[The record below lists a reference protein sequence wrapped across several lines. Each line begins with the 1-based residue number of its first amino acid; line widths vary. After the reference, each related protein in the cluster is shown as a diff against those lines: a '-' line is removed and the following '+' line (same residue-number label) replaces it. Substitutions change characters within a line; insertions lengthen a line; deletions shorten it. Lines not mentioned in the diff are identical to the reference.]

1 MQPGNGCHYSRAT
14 PASAPRAAAA
24 AINRHG
30 LGQRRLRPGQTA
42 SRVASFTRAQPRP
55 DQTRPSHRQPPGR
68 HGLGLPVTRSRDPE
82 RMRTLFLYPE
92 FPKTFWSYEKILEL
106 VNRKVLLPPL
116 GLVTVAALLPQ
127 HWEMK
132 LVDRNVR
139 EVTDAEWDWAELV
152 VISGMIVQKADMAV
166 QIAKAKSRGLPVAVG
181 GPFASSTP
189 DAPELELAD
198 FKILDEGEIT
208 LPMFIEAI
216 ERGDSSGRFSAN
228 GEKPD
233 VTATPVP
240 RFDLLELDAYDSM
253 SVQFSRG
260 CPFQCEFCDIIVLY
274 GRKPRTKTPEQLIAE
289 LQSLYDLGWRRSIFL
304 VDDNFIGNK
313 RNAKLLLP
321 ALKQWQI
328 ERNYP
333 FSFATEASVDLA
345 SDEELMQMMSE
356 ARFDSV
362 FLGIETP
369 DEASLSIAGKH
380 QNTRS
385 SLEEAVDRINS
396 YGIRVMAGFIIGFD
410 GEKSGA
416 GDRIVQFVSRT
427 GIPAAMMGMLQALP
441 NTGLWHRLEKEGRLI
456 QEKTDA
462 KGVNQTNLLNFVP
475 TRPIR
480 EIANEYV
487 DAFCRLYEPNAYID
501 RVTHYYLKAGKPRW
515 QQFAPKGV
523 ALGKASLPSWTD
535 LRALAIVIW
544 RQGIVRDTRWRFWR
558 SLLKIARHNPEVFE
572 QFLVTL
578 AHNEHFQEYRGIVS
592 REIQDQLAALPPD
605 PPTAPVSPNRELQP
619 A

>member
-1 MQPGNGCHYSRAT
+1 
-14 PASAPRAAAA
+14 
-24 AINRHG
+24 
-30 LGQRRLRPGQTA
+30 
-42 SRVASFTRAQPRP
+42 
-55 DQTRPSHRQPPGR
+55 
-68 HGLGLPVTRSRDPE
+68 
-82 RMRTLFLYPE
+82 MRTLFVYPE

-127 HWEMK
+127 QWQMK

-139 EVTDAEWDWAELV
+139 EVTEEEWNWAELV
-152 VISGMIVQKADMAV
+152 VISGMIVQKSDMAV
-166 QIAKAKSRGLPVAVG
+166 QIAKAKERGLPVAVG

-189 DAPELELAD
+189 DAPELNLAD
-198 FKILDEGEIT
+198 FKVLDEGEIT

-216 ERGDSSGRFSAN
+216 ERGDTNGRFSSN

-233 VTATPVP
+233 VTSTPVP

-274 GRKPRTKTPEQLIAE
+274 GRKPRTKNPEQLIAE
-289 LQSLYDLGWRRSIFL
+289 LQALYDLGWRRSIFL

-321 ALKQWQI
+321 AMREWLS
-328 ERNYP
+328 ERGYP

-345 SDEELMQMMSE
+345 ADEELLQLMAE
-356 ARFDSV
+356 CRFESV

-369 DEASLSIAGKH
+369 DEASLSVAGKH

-385 SLEEAVDRINS
+385 SLEEAVDRITS

-410 GEKSGA
+410 GEQAGA
-416 GDRIVQFVSRT
+416 GDRIVRFVSLT

-456 QEKTDA
+456 QEKADA

-487 DAFCRLYEPNAYID
+487 QAFCQLYEPNAYID
-501 RVTHYYLKAGKPRW
+501 RVTHYYLKMGKPRW
-515 QQFAPKGV
+515 HAFY
-523 ALGKASLPSWTD
+523 KAEKSDQSSLPSLTD
-535 LRALAIVIW
+535 IRALSIVVW
-544 RQGIVRDTRWRFWR
+544 RQGFKRNTRFRFWK
-558 SLLKIARHNPEVFE
+558 SLAIIAMRNPKLLE
-572 QFLVTL
+572 QFLVVL
-578 AHNEHFQEYRGIVS
+578 AHNEHFQEYRGVVTK
-592 REIQDQLAALPPD
+592 EIQDQMAALPLEP
-605 PPTAPVSPNRELQP
+605 AVSATETNSESNRELQ
-619 A
+619 AV

>member
-1 MQPGNGCHYSRAT
+1 
-14 PASAPRAAAA
+14 
-24 AINRHG
+24 
-30 LGQRRLRPGQTA
+30 
-42 SRVASFTRAQPRP
+42 
-55 DQTRPSHRQPPGR
+55 
-68 HGLGLPVTRSRDPE
+68 
-82 RMRTLFLYPE
+82 MRTLFVYPE

-127 HWEMK
+127 QWQMK

-139 EVTDAEWDWAELV
+139 EVTEEEWNWAELV
-152 VISGMIVQKADMAV
+152 VISGMIVQKSDMAV
-166 QIAKAKSRGLPVAVG
+166 QIAKAKERGLPVAVG

-189 DAPELELAD
+189 DAPELNLAD
-198 FKILDEGEIT
+198 FKVLDEGEIT

-216 ERGDSSGRFSAN
+216 ERGDTNGRFSSN

-233 VTATPVP
+233 VTSTPVP

-274 GRKPRTKTPEQLIAE
+274 GRKPRTKNPEQLIAE
-289 LQSLYDLGWRRSIFL
+289 LQALFDLGWRRSIFL

-321 ALKQWQI
+321 AMREWLS
-328 ERNYP
+328 ERGYP

-345 SDEELMQMMSE
+345 ADEELLQLMAE
-356 ARFDSV
+356 CRFESV

-369 DEASLSIAGKH
+369 DEASLSVAGKH

-385 SLEEAVDRINS
+385 SLVEAVDRITS

-410 GEKSGA
+410 GEQAGA
-416 GDRIVQFVSRT
+416 GDRIVRFVSLT

-456 QEKTDA
+456 QEKADA

-487 DAFCRLYEPNAYID
+487 QAFCQLYEPNAYID
-501 RVTHYYLKAGKPRW
+501 RVTHYYLKMGKPRW
-515 QQFAPKGV
+515 HAFY
-523 ALGKASLPSWTD
+523 KAEKSDQSSLPSLTD
-535 LRALAIVIW
+535 IRALSIVVW
-544 RQGIVRDTRWRFWR
+544 RQGFKRNTRFRFWK
-558 SLLKIARHNPEVFE
+558 SLAIIAMRNPKLLE
-572 QFLVTL
+572 QFLVVL
-578 AHNEHFQEYRGIVS
+578 AHNEHFQEYRGVVTK
-592 REIQDQLAALPPD
+592 EIQDQMAALPLEP
-605 PPTAPVSPNRELQP
+605 AVSATETNSESNRELQTV
-619 A
+619 

>member
-1 MQPGNGCHYSRAT
+1 
-14 PASAPRAAAA
+14 
-24 AINRHG
+24 
-30 LGQRRLRPGQTA
+30 
-42 SRVASFTRAQPRP
+42 
-55 DQTRPSHRQPPGR
+55 
-68 HGLGLPVTRSRDPE
+68 
-82 RMRTLFLYPE
+82 MRTLFVYPE

-127 HWEMK
+127 QWQMK

-139 EVTDAEWDWAELV
+139 EVTEEEWNWAELV
-152 VISGMIVQKADMAV
+152 VISGMIVQKSDMAV
-166 QIAKAKSRGLPVAVG
+166 QIAKAKERGLPVAVG

-189 DAPELELAD
+189 DAPELNLAD
-198 FKILDEGEIT
+198 FKVLDEGEIT

-216 ERGDSSGRFSAN
+216 ERGDTNGRFSSN

-233 VTATPVP
+233 VTSTPVP

-274 GRKPRTKTPEQLIAE
+274 GRKPRTKNPEQLIAE
-289 LQSLYDLGWRRSIFL
+289 LQALYDLGWRRSIFL

-321 ALKQWQI
+321 AMREWLS
-328 ERNYP
+328 ERGYP

-345 SDEELMQMMSE
+345 ADEELLQLMAE
-356 ARFDSV
+356 CRFESV

-369 DEASLSIAGKH
+369 DEASLSVAGKH

-385 SLEEAVDRINS
+385 SLEEAVDRITS

-410 GEKSGA
+410 GEQAGA
-416 GDRIVQFVSRT
+416 GDRIVRFVSLT

-456 QEKTDA
+456 QEKADA

-487 DAFCRLYEPNAYID
+487 QAFCQLYEPNAYID
-501 RVTHYYLKAGKPRW
+501 RVTHYYLKMGKPRW
-515 QQFAPKGV
+515 HAFY
-523 ALGKASLPSWTD
+523 KAEKSDQSSLPSLTD
-535 LRALAIVIW
+535 IRALSIVVW
-544 RQGIVRDTRWRFWR
+544 RQGFKRNTRFRFWK
-558 SLLKIARHNPEVFE
+558 SLAIIAMRNPKLLE
-572 QFLVTL
+572 QFLVVL
-578 AHNEHFQEYRGIVS
+578 AHNEHFQEYRGVLTK
-592 REIQDQLAALPPD
+592 EIQDQMAALPLEP
-605 PPTAPVSPNRELQP
+605 AVSATETNSESNRELQTV
-619 A
+619 

>member
-1 MQPGNGCHYSRAT
+1 
-14 PASAPRAAAA
+14 
-24 AINRHG
+24 
-30 LGQRRLRPGQTA
+30 
-42 SRVASFTRAQPRP
+42 
-55 DQTRPSHRQPPGR
+55 
-68 HGLGLPVTRSRDPE
+68 
-82 RMRTLFLYPE
+82 MRTLLIYPE

-116 GLVTVAALLPQ
+116 GMVTVAALLPQ

-139 EVTDAEWDWAELV
+139 EVKEEEWAWAELV
-152 VISGMIVQKADMAV
+152 VISGMIVQKADMAT
-166 QIAKAKSRGLPVAVG
+166 QIAKAKERGLPVAVG

-189 DAPELELAD
+189 DAPELDLAD
-198 FKILDEGEIT
+198 FKVLDEGEIT
-208 LPMFIEAI
+208 LPLFIEAI
-216 ERGDSSGRFSAN
+216 ERGESGGRFSAN
-228 GEKPD
+228 GDKPD
-233 VTATPVP
+233 VTATPIP
-240 RFDLLELDAYDSM
+240 RFDLLELEAYDSM

-274 GRKPRTKTPEQLIAE
+274 GRKPRTKTPDQLIAE

-328 ERNYP
+328 ERGYP
-333 FSFATEASVDLA
+333 FSFSTEASVDLA
-345 SDEELMQMMSE
+345 SDEELMAMMAE

-369 DEASLSIAGKH
+369 DEASLETAKKL

-385 SLEEAVDRINS
+385 SLEEAVDRITS

-410 GEKSGA
+410 GEKPGA
-416 GDRIVQFVSRT
+416 GDRIVEFVSRT

-441 NTGLWHRLEKEGRLI
+441 NTGLWHRLEKEGRLVH
-456 QEKTDA
+456 EKADA

-487 DAFCRLYEPNAYID
+487 DAFCRLYEPHAYID
-501 RVTHYYLKAGKPRW
+501 RVTHYYLKVGKPRW
-515 QQFAPKGV
+515 QQYVKAAP
-523 ALGKASLPSWTD
+523 LGKPTLPSWTD
-535 LRALAIVIW
+535 VRALAIVVW
-544 RQGIVRDTRWRFWR
+544 RQGLRRDTRWRFWR
-558 SLLKIARHNPEVFE
+558 SLFKIARRNPGVLE
-572 QFLVTL
+572 QFLTVL
-578 AHNEHFQEYRGIVS
+578 AHNEHFLEYRGVVT
-592 REIQDQLAALPPD
+592 REIQEQLDALPPE
-605 PPTAPVSPNRELQP
+605 PPSTARQDSRELQP

>member
-1 MQPGNGCHYSRAT
+1 
-14 PASAPRAAAA
+14 
-24 AINRHG
+24 
-30 LGQRRLRPGQTA
+30 
-42 SRVASFTRAQPRP
+42 
-55 DQTRPSHRQPPGR
+55 
-68 HGLGLPVTRSRDPE
+68 
-82 RMRTLFLYPE
+82 MRTLFVYPE

-127 HWEMK
+127 QWQMK

-139 EVTDAEWDWAELV
+139 EVTEEEWNWAELV
-152 VISGMIVQKADMAV
+152 VISGMIVQKSDMAV
-166 QIAKAKSRGLPVAVG
+166 QIGKAKERGLPVAVG

-189 DAPELELAD
+189 DAPELNLAD
-198 FKILDEGEIT
+198 FKVLDEGEIT

-216 ERGDSSGRFSAN
+216 ERGDTNGRFSSN

-233 VTATPVP
+233 VTSTPVP

-274 GRKPRTKTPEQLIAE
+274 GRKPRTKNPEQLIAE
-289 LQSLYDLGWRRSIFL
+289 LQALYDLGWRRSIFL

-321 ALKQWQI
+321 AMREWLS
-328 ERNYP
+328 ERGYP

-345 SDEELMQMMSE
+345 ADEELLQLMAE
-356 ARFDSV
+356 CRFESV

-369 DEASLSIAGKH
+369 DEASLSVAGKH

-385 SLEEAVDRINS
+385 SLVEAVDRITS

-410 GEKSGA
+410 GEQAGA
-416 GDRIVQFVSRT
+416 GDRIVRFVSLT

-456 QEKTDA
+456 QEKADA

-487 DAFCRLYEPNAYID
+487 QAFCQLYEPNAYID
-501 RVTHYYLKAGKPRW
+501 RVTHYYLKMGKPRW
-515 QQFAPKGV
+515 HAFY
-523 ALGKASLPSWTD
+523 KAEKSDQSSLPSLTD
-535 LRALAIVIW
+535 IRALSIVVW
-544 RQGIVRDTRWRFWR
+544 RQGFKRNTRFRFWK
-558 SLLKIARHNPEVFE
+558 SLAIIAMRNPKLLE
-572 QFLVTL
+572 QFLVVL
-578 AHNEHFQEYRGIVS
+578 AHNEHFQEYRGVVTK
-592 REIQDQLAALPPD
+592 EIQDQMAALPLEP
-605 PPTAPVSPNRELQP
+605 AVSATETNSESNRELQTV
-619 A
+619 

>member
-1 MQPGNGCHYSRAT
+1 
-14 PASAPRAAAA
+14 
-24 AINRHG
+24 
-30 LGQRRLRPGQTA
+30 
-42 SRVASFTRAQPRP
+42 
-55 DQTRPSHRQPPGR
+55 
-68 HGLGLPVTRSRDPE
+68 
-82 RMRTLFLYPE
+82 MRTLFVYPE

-116 GLVTVAALLPQ
+116 GMVTVAALLPQ
-127 HWEMK
+127 HWPMK

-139 EVTDAEWDWAELV
+139 EVSEAEWDWAELV
-152 VISGMIVQKADMAV
+152 VISGMIVQKSDMAA
-166 QIAKAKSRGLPVAVG
+166 QIAKAKARGLPVAVG

-189 DAPELELAD
+189 EAPELDLAD
-198 FKILDEGEIT
+198 YKVLDEGEIT
-208 LPMFIEAI
+208 LPQFVEAI
-216 ERGDSSGRFSAN
+216 ERGEPAGRFSAN

-233 VTATPVP
+233 VTSTPIP
-240 RFDLLELDAYDSM
+240 RFDLLQLDAYDSM

-328 ERNYP
+328 EHGYP
-333 FSFATEASVDLA
+333 FSLSTEASVDLA
-345 SDEELMQMMSE
+345 SDDELMTMMAE
-356 ARFDSV
+356 CRFDSV

-369 DEASLSIAGKH
+369 DEASLETAKKL

-385 SLEEAVDRINS
+385 SLDESVDRITS

-416 GDRIVQFVSRT
+416 GRRIVEFVSRT

-456 QEKTDA
+456 ENKAAA

-480 EIANEYV
+480 DIANEYV
-487 DAFCRLYEPNAYID
+487 DAFCQLYEPHAYID
-501 RVTHYYLKAGKPRW
+501 RVCSYYLKMGKPRW
-515 QQFAPKGV
+515 QQFVPANLK
-523 ALGKASLPSWTD
+523 KSSLPTWTD
-535 LRALAIVIW
+535 LRALLIVIW
-544 RQGIVRDTRWRFWR
+544 RQGIKRDTRWRFWR
-558 SLLKIARHNPEVFE
+558 SLLKVALGNPAVLE

-578 AHNEHFQEYRGIVS
+578 AHNEHFLEYRGVVT
-592 REIQDQLAALPPD
+592 REIQDQLAALPPEP
-605 PPTAPVSPNRELQP
+605 PPTPQLANRELQP

>member
-1 MQPGNGCHYSRAT
+1 
-14 PASAPRAAAA
+14 
-24 AINRHG
+24 
-30 LGQRRLRPGQTA
+30 
-42 SRVASFTRAQPRP
+42 
-55 DQTRPSHRQPPGR
+55 
-68 HGLGLPVTRSRDPE
+68 
-82 RMRTLFLYPE
+82 MRTLFVYPE

-116 GLVTVAALLPQ
+116 GMVTVAALLPQ
-127 HWEMK
+127 HWPMK

-139 EVTDAEWDWAELV
+139 EVSEAEWDWAELV
-152 VISGMIVQKADMAV
+152 VISGMIVQKRDMAA
-166 QIAKAKSRGLPVAVG
+166 QIAKAKARGLPVAVG

-189 DAPELELAD
+189 EAPELDLAD
-198 FKILDEGEIT
+198 YKVLDEGEIT
-208 LPMFIEAI
+208 LPQFVEAI
-216 ERGDSSGRFSAN
+216 ERGEPAGRFSAN

-233 VTATPVP
+233 VTSTPIP
-240 RFDLLELDAYDSM
+240 RFDLLQLDAYDSM

-289 LQSLYDLGWRRSIFL
+289 LQSLFDLGWRRSIFL

-328 ERNYP
+328 EHGYP
-333 FSFATEASVDLA
+333 FSLSTEASVDLA
-345 SDEELMQMMSE
+345 SDEELMAMMAE
-356 ARFDSV
+356 CRFDSV

-369 DEASLSIAGKH
+369 DEASLETAKKL

-385 SLEEAVDRINS
+385 SLDESVDRITS

-416 GDRIVQFVSRT
+416 GNRIVEFVSRT

-456 QEKTDA
+456 ENKAAA

-480 EIANEYV
+480 DIANEYV
-487 DAFCRLYEPNAYID
+487 DAFCQLYEPHAYID
-501 RVTHYYLKAGKPRW
+501 RVCSYYLKMGKPRW
-515 QQFAPKGV
+515 QQFVPANLK
-523 ALGKASLPSWTD
+523 KSSLPTWTD
-535 LRALAIVIW
+535 LRALLIVIW
-544 RQGIVRDTRWRFWR
+544 RQGIKRDTRWRFWR
-558 SLLKIARHNPEVFE
+558 SLLKVALGNPAVLE

-578 AHNEHFQEYRGIVS
+578 AHNEHFLEYRSVVT

-605 PPTAPVSPNRELQP
+605 PPQTAQLANRELQP

>member
-1 MQPGNGCHYSRAT
+1 MT
-14 PASAPRAAAA
+14 PKLLPPIKR
-24 AINRHG
+24 
-30 LGQRRLRPGQTA
+30 A
-42 SRVASFTRAQPRP
+42 SRPLNPPIQDGMRA
-55 DQTRPSHRQPPGR
+55 
-68 HGLGLPVTRSRDPE
+68 
-82 RMRTLFLYPE
+82 LFIYPE

-127 HWEMK
+127 SWEMK
-132 LVDRNVR
+132 LADRNVR
-139 EVTDAEWDWAELV
+139 EVSDEEWDWAELV
-152 VISGMIVQKADMAV
+152 IISGMIVQKEDMQR
-166 QIAKAKSRGLPVAVG
+166 QIAKAKARGLPVAVG

-189 DAPELELAD
+189 DAPELDLVD

-216 ERGDSSGRFSAN
+216 ERGESSGRFSSN
-228 GEKPD
+228 GVKPD
-233 VTATPVP
+233 VTGTPIP

-274 GRKPRTKTPEQLIAE
+274 GRKPRTKTPDQLVAE
-289 LQSLYDLGWRRSIFL
+289 LQRLYDLGWRRAIFL

-321 ALKQWQI
+321 AIKHWQI
-328 ERNYP
+328 DHGYP
-333 FSFATEASVDLA
+333 FSFTTEASVDLA
-345 SDEELMQMMSE
+345 ADEEMMRMMAE
-356 ARFDSV
+356 ARFEAV

-369 DEASLSIAGKH
+369 DEASLSVAGKH

-385 SLEEAVDRINS
+385 SLEESVDRITS

-416 GDRIVQFVSRT
+416 GDRIVRFVSNT

-456 QEKTDA
+456 EEKADA

-480 EIANEYV
+480 DIANEYV

-501 RVTHYYLKAGKPRW
+501 RVKHYYLKMGEPRW
-515 QQFAPKGV
+515 TAFYRPEKSDKPA
-523 ALGKASLPSWTD
+523 LPSLTD
-535 LRALAIVIW
+535 VRALAIVIW
-544 RQGIVRDTRWRFWR
+544 RQGIVRDTRWRFWS
-558 SLLKIARHNPEVFE
+558 SLLTVARRNPKTLE

-578 AHNEHFQEYRGIVS
+578 AHNEHFQEYRSIVT
-592 REIQDQLAALPPD
+592 REIQEQLASLPPD
-605 PPTAPVSPNRELQP
+605 PPREPAKPSRELQP

>member
-1 MQPGNGCHYSRAT
+1 
-14 PASAPRAAAA
+14 
-24 AINRHG
+24 
-30 LGQRRLRPGQTA
+30 
-42 SRVASFTRAQPRP
+42 
-55 DQTRPSHRQPPGR
+55 
-68 HGLGLPVTRSRDPE
+68 
-82 RMRTLFLYPE
+82 MRTLFVYPE

-127 HWEMK
+127 EWPMK

-139 EVTDAEWDWAELV
+139 EVRQEEWDWAELV

-166 QIAKAKSRGLPVAVG
+166 QIARAKARGLPVVVG

-189 DAPELELAD
+189 DAPELDQAD
-198 FKILDEGEIT
+198 FKVLDEGEIT
-208 LPMFIEAI
+208 LPLFIEALA
-216 ERGDSSGRFSAN
+216 RGETGGRFSAN

-233 VTATPVP
+233 VTATPIP

-274 GRKPRTKTPEQLIAE
+274 GRKPRTKTPDQLIAE
-289 LQSLYDLGWRRSIFL
+289 LQELYDLGWRRSIFL

-321 ALKQWQI
+321 ALKEWQI
-328 ERNYP
+328 AHGYP
-333 FSFATEASVDLA
+333 FSFSTEASVDLA
-345 SDEELMQMMSE
+345 ADEELMGMMAE

-369 DEASLSIAGKH
+369 DEASLETARKL

-385 SLEEAVDRINS
+385 SLEESVDRITAH
-396 YGIRVMAGFIIGFD
+396 GMRVMAGFIIGFD
-410 GEKSGA
+410 GEQAGA
-416 GDRIVQFVSRT
+416 GDRIVTFVSRT

-462 KGVNQTNLLNFVP
+462 RGVNQTNLLNFVP

-480 EIANEYV
+480 DIAEEYV
-487 DAFCRLYEPNAYID
+487 DAFCRLYEPKAYIE
-501 RVTHYYLKAGKPRW
+501 RVTHYYLKMGHPRW
-515 QQFAPKGV
+515 HQFVPRA
-523 ALGKASLPSWTD
+523 AFGKASLPTWTD
-535 LRALAIVIW
+535 LRALLIVVW
-544 RQGIVRDTRWRFWR
+544 RQGIKRDTRWLFWSSMLQVLR
-558 SLLKIARHNPEVFE
+558 ANPQVLE
-572 QFLVTL
+572 QFLVVL
-578 AHNEHFQEYRGIVS
+578 AHNEHFLEYRAVVS
-592 REIQDQLAALPPD
+592 REIAEQLAALPPD
-605 PPTAPVSPNRELQP
+605 PPVATREPQPTLQP